1 MVNWEPV
8 NILIVDSE
16 LLGFNLLLGMDII
29 KMLGLVHMTELSK
42 FCFSNAPVCASIRID
57 ESDFSMQV
65 NQNTNILAILWK

>member
-1 MVNWEPV
+1 MVNFEPV

-29 KMLGLVHMTELSK
+29 KMLGWVHMTELNK
-42 FCFSNAPVCASIRID
+42 FCFSNAPICAAIKID

-65 NQNTNILAILWK
+65 NQNTNMLTILWK